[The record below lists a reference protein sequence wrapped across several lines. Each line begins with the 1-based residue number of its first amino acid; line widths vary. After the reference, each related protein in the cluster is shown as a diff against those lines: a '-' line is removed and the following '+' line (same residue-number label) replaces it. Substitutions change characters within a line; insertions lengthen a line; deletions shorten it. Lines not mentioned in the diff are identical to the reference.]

1 MSSRRTSHRG
11 RPSRGSRRPELER
24 VRDRKRERRR
34 YRRAKARRRQT
45 VGWLVL
51 MIVLAVGVGWALAG
65 PRLTGDSPTEAE
77 LQAAGERELGTVDVT
92 FPEGL
97 RREEMARIV
106 DEQTSISAEDYLA
119 ATAAG
124 PVGRARA
131 KTKEPTSLEGYLFP
145 ATYEVNK
152 LTTAEDL
159 VQRQLDAF
167 DANTA
172 GLDYSY
178 ARERNLTPHE
188 VIAIA
193 AMVEREVRV
202 PEEREIV
209 AGVIYNRLRNRML
222 LGIDATVQYAI
233 GEWKTELTAA
243 DLETDSPY
251 NTRKYFGLPPGP
263 IASPGVA
270 SIIAAARPQEHD
282 FLYYVAKAD
291 GSGEHYFARDEAEF
305 EQRVAQARANAG

>member
-1 MSSRRTSHRG
+1 MH
-11 RPSRGSRRPELER
+11 
-24 VRDRKRERRR
+24 DRRR
-34 YRRAKARRRQT
+34 QRRNYRRAKARRRQT
-45 VGWLVL
+45 VAWMVL
-51 MIVLAVGVGWALAG
+51 IIVLAIGVGWALAG
-65 PRLTGDSPTEAE
+65 PRLSSDTPTEAE
-77 LQAAGERELGTVDVT
+77 REAAGLQTVNVT

-97 RREEMARIV
+97 RREDVARIV
-106 DEQTSISAEDYLA
+106 DEQTAISAADYLA

-124 PVGRARA
+124 PEGRSRA
-131 KTKEPTSLEGYLFP
+131 KAKEPTSLEGYLFP

-167 DANTA
+167 DDSTA
-172 GLDYSY
+172 GVDYSY

-188 VIAIA
+188 VLSIA

-233 GEWKTELTAA
+233 GEWKQDLSSAELQN
-243 DLETDSPY
+243 DSPY
-251 NTRKYFGLPPGP
+251 NTRKFFGLPPGP

-270 SIIAAARPQEHD
+270 SIVAAARPQEHE

-291 GSGEHYFARDEAEF
+291 GSGGHYFARDEAEF
-305 EQRVAQARANAG
+305 EQQVARARANAG